1 MSYTN
6 GLDKPTDYFNTK
18 LYTGTGATRSITG
31 IGFQPDWIWTKG
43 RSGTYSSES
52 HKLYDSVRGA
62 TKELRS
68 DVNNAES
75 TNSGGVTSFDS
86 DGYGLGVGG
95 GVNGS
100 STEYVSWNWLAGTS
114 VSGNTGGSGTA
125 KTYTGSVNT
134 DAGFSII
141 RYIGNGTAGHTIP
154 HHLGTT
160 PAWVI
165 ARTISAAKEW
175 DVYHHKNTSS
185 PETDYLVLNTTA
197 ATTDASDKWNDT
209 APTSS
214 VVTLGESSQLNTNDG
229 TCIMYAFAEKKGYS
243 KFGSYTGNNSSDGTF
258 VYLGFKPAWIM
269 VKRTGTEDTSSNMNG
284 SHWVMLDNKRDPSN
298 DAGTGNVLT
307 ANRSNAEDTTNLTDV
322 EFLSNG
328 FKFRGGADAVNAS
341 DTYIFMAF
349 AENPFVTSTGIP
361 CTAR

>member
-6 GLDKPTDYFNTK
+6 GLDKPSDYFETK
-18 LYTGTGATRSITG
+18 LWSGNATDDRAISG
-31 IGFQPDWIWTKG
+31 LDFAPNWVWIKNRTD
-43 RSGTYSSES
+43 SNS
-52 HKLYDSVRGA
+52 HAIFDTVRGA
-62 TKELRS
+62 TKYIES
-68 DVNNAES
+68 DTSDAEA
-75 TNSGGVTSFDS
+75 TGATFLKSFTS
-86 DGYGLGVGG
+86 DGFTLGTAGR
-95 GVNGS
+95 VNANS
-100 STEYVSWNWLAGTS
+100 QNYVSWNWKAGTS

-141 RYIGNGTAGHTIP
+141 RYIGNSTAGHTIP

-214 VVTLGESSQLNTNDG
+214 VVTLGDSSQLNTNDG

-243 KFGSYTGNNSSDGTF
+243 KFGSYVANGDASNNTF
-258 VYLGFKPAWIM
+258 IYTGFKVGWVLIKRSSSSGEGWFIFDSTRSPANLN
-269 VKRTGTEDTSSNMNG
+269 VNELRADTSSAETTG
-284 SHWVMLDNKRDPSN
+284 SHYID
-298 DAGTGNVLT
+298 
-307 ANRSNAEDTTNLTDV
+307 
-322 EFLSNG
+322 FLSNG
-328 FKFRGGADAVNAS
+328 FKPKTNGAGIGGS
-341 DTYIFMAF
+341 GDTYIYMAF
-349 AENPFVTSTGIP
+349 AESPFVTGASAIP
-361 CTAR
+361 TTAR

>member
-1 MSYTN
+1 MAYTTI
-6 GLDKPTDYFNTK
+6 DKPTDYFNTK
-18 LYTGTGATRSITG
+18 LWTGDGNSTQAISG
-31 IGFQPDWIWTKG
+31 IGHQPDLVWIKN
-43 RSGTYSSES
+43 RNLSSGPN
-52 HKLYDSVRGA
+52 LFFDSVRGTNKA
-62 TKELRS
+62 L
-68 DVNNAES
+68 VANNNNAEAS
-75 TNSGGVTSFDS
+75 VSGYLNSFDS
-86 DGYGLGVGG
+86 DGFTVGNDG
-95 GVNGS
+95 AVNGS
-100 STEYVSWNWLAGTS
+100 GDTYCSWNWKAGTS

-125 KTYTGSVNT
+125 KTYTGSVST

-243 KFGSYTGNNSSDGTF
+243 KFGSYTGNGNNDGTF
-258 VYLGFKPAWIM
+258 IYTGFRPAWIM
-269 VKRTGTEDTSSNMNG
+269 TRRTTGSGYYWYIRDTKRSPLNPADQKIAANESSAE
-284 SHWVMLDNKRDPSN
+284 SSD
-298 DAGTGNVLT
+298 GN
-307 ANRSNAEDTTNLTDV
+307 NIIDI
-322 EFLSNG
+322 LSNG
-328 FKFRGGADAVNAS
+328 FKCRSSLGHTNAS
-341 DTYIFMAF
+341 GVVYIYMAF
-349 AENPFVTSTGIP
+349 AEAPFVSSGGIP
-361 CTAR
+361 TTAR